1 MFQQNIKYF
10 SLPANLRSSL
20 TASQFNIIYLIL
32 DLCQIH
38 SQNKPGGSIYV
49 VPSERY
55 IAQKIGRS
63 REWVSKSLQKLQQAG
78 LIIITRRRKVR
89 GRWMTNLYRL
99 GLALW
104 SCLKASSRCFSSI
117 LNHVKSS
124 SHIVLK
130 PLIVKEEKAPKDFT
144 FNQKPTELGDI
155 LNRMTLKM
163 GFQT

>member
-49 VPSERY
+49 VPSELY
-55 IAQKIGRS
+55 IAKKIGRS

-78 LIIITRRRKVR
+78 LIVITRRRKVR

-104 SCLKASSRCFSSI
+104 SCLKATSRCFAS
-117 LNHVKSS
+117 LLHHVKSS

-130 PLIVKEEKAPKDFT
+130 PLIVKEEKAVKDVLLDI
-144 FNQKPTELGDI
+144 KSSELDNI
-155 LNRMTLKM
+155 ISRMSKKM
-163 GFQT
+163 AFEA

>member
-1 MFQQNIKYF
+1 MFKQNIKYF
-10 SLPANLRSSL
+10 SLPANLRSGL

-38 SQNKPGGSIYV
+38 SQNKPGGSVYV
-49 VPSERY
+49 VPSEIY
-55 IAQKIGRS
+55 IAKKIGRS

-104 SCLKASSRCFSSI
+104 SCLKATSRCFSS
-117 LNHVKSS
+117 LLHHVKSS

-130 PLIVKEEKAPKDFT
+130 PLIAKEEKALKDFPI
-144 FNQKPTELGDI
+144 NQKSQELGELI
-155 LNRMTLKM
+155 NRLTLKM
-163 GFQT
+163 GF